1 MSKLPTAEEFC
12 NNSSFLNDI
21 FTDDFNKSILNE
33 KFIEFGKLCAEAAL
47 KNAYDCGRFKGWAI
61 SDDENV
67 HKEIFV
73 KNIMSRQ
80 SIK

>member
-1 MSKLPTAEEFC
+1 MKNIPTVEEFLKIKEC
-12 NNSSFLNDI
+12 RVFSNGEVRDI
-21 FTDDFNKSILNE
+21 SISDILEFT
-33 KFIEFGKLCAEAAL
+33 KLHVEAAL
-47 KNAYDCGRFKGWAI
+47 KNAYDCGSFKGWAI

-80 SIK
+80 AIK